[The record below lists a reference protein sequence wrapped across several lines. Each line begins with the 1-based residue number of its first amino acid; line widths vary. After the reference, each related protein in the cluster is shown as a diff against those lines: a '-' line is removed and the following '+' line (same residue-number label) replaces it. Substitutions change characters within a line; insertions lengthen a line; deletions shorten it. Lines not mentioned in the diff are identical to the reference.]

1 METVREVK
9 VAEGKL
15 YRVREV
21 ADMAGLTPPAV
32 YQNINDGR
40 LKSEWVP
47 GYKSK
52 GTRIRGSE
60 LAEWLKKR
68 QEKGKHDPWRESA
81 RKVVIDGRLL
91 YERRLDG
98 KIPMLR
104 ITELTGVSPATLSRL
119 ESVHGPVRVN
129 WDTYNALFPIFGDLR
144 PKGDQWNRG

>member
-1 METVREVK
+1 METAEEVK
-9 VAEGKL
+9 VQMNKL

-21 ADMAGLTPPAV
+21 ADIAGLTPTAV
-32 YQNINDGR
+32 YQNISDGR
-40 LKSEWVP
+40 LESTWVP
-47 GYKSK
+47 GYRSK
-52 GTRIRGSE
+52 GTRIRGQE
-60 LAEWLKKR
+60 LATWLAKR

-91 YERRLDG
+91 YERRFEG

-144 PKGDQWNRG
+144 PKGAEWREK